1 MNTYYLRASGRAE
14 LVGIGVDLD
23 LLVDD
28 EDGTRAASSEIIW
41 DEVGTIHEPTGDA
54 DAEGCP
60 IFAPVTDAEGNLYW
74 HANIYMPHVLIEW
87 AQVKHAEAVQAGD
100 SALADR
106 IAQHIASSPA
116 YFPLDA
122 QGQPRKP
129 NNPVRILWI

>member
-1 MNTYYLRASGRAE
+1 MRALTRAE

-74 HANIYMPHVLIEW
+74 HANLYMPHVLIEW
-87 AQVKHAEAVQAGD
+87 AQAKAVEYAGTERSARIVQHLTD
-100 SALADR
+100 SAN
-106 IAQHIASSPA
+106 
-116 YFPLDA
+116 YFPLDD

-129 NNPVRILWI
+129 NSPQRILWL